1 MVSVNI
7 AICDDEDYFRST
19 MENLVL
25 EYKEKNAM
33 EIYVEPF
40 ATGEEL
46 LKYIE
51 NEHRF
56 DIIFLDIEL
65 ITKTGIE
72 IGNTIRK
79 DMDDHITKIIFVTS
93 KDGYEQQLFGIQ
105 PLEFIKK
112 PVAKD
117 KVFYVIDLGL
127 KLLNIEKAIFTYKKA
142 HDFINVRI
150 EEIMYFEKEG
160 RKIKIVT
167 TNGVDYF
174 NGTLAHIKM
183 QFPEIFVVP
192 YNSFVVNWG
201 KVDRLEKNQLIMQ
214 NGDKVPVS
222 QRNAKEIRMKL
233 MNFVREVGKGL
244 L

>member
-7 AICDDEDYFRST
+7 AICDDEDYFRSS
-19 MENLVL
+19 MENLIL

-33 EIYVEPF
+33 EIYIEPF

-46 LKYIE
+46 LRYIE

-65 ITKTGIE
+65 NTKTGIE

-79 DMDDHITKIIFVTS
+79 DMDDHITKIVFVTS

-112 PVAKD
+112 PVEKD
-117 KVFYVIDLGL
+117 KVFYAIDLGL

-150 EEIMYFEKEG
+150 EEI
-160 RKIKIVT
+160 IVEW
-167 TNGVDYF
+167 
-174 NGTLAHIKM
+174 H
-183 QFPEIFVVP
+183 
-192 YNSFVVNWG
+192 
-201 KVDRLEKNQLIMQ
+201 
-214 NGDKVPVS
+214 
-222 QRNAKEIRMKL
+222 
-233 MNFVREVGKGL
+233 RE
-244 L
+244 